1 MCGIA
6 GIMTVDGRLPDAAT
20 LDAMAGSLAHRGP
33 DGQGRHVAGD
43 VGLVQ
48 VRLAIID
55 LTTGDQPIFASTP
68 AGARAAIIANA
79 EIYNFVELRAAMK
92 EVAFTTRSDCE
103 PPLHLYLRHGVDFA
117 RHLRGMYAIAIHD
130 PDAGQ
135 LVLAR
140 DPFGIKPLYYA
151 ETDAG
156 FAFASEPH
164 GLVEAGWV
172 KPSVRT
178 ASRDELLQLQFTTGR
193 ATVFDGIQRV
203 LPGETLVIRAGRVV
217 ERRHLDALPPDRPI
231 PRSTADAL
239 VELDRVLMNSVAVH
253 QRSDVPYGMFF
264 SGGIDSSALLA
275 MMVRLNERPVR
286 AFTAGFPGT
295 GVHDERDHARAV
307 AGAVGAD
314 LVDVAFTEDD
324 FWRLLPEIAAAM
336 DDPAADYAV
345 LPTYKLAQAAKA
357 DGLKVVLS
365 GEGGDE
371 LFAGYGRYRAA
382 DHRWPFARP
391 MRRKGILDGL
401 DVLRDEG
408 HRRPWRAGIADAER
422 AAARIGVTRLQAL
435 QAVDCA
441 DWLPNDLLI
450 KLDRC
455 LMANGVEGRVPFLD
469 PEVAGFAYR
478 LPDALKTHRGLGKW
492 ILRRWLET
500 GLPASRPFSRKRGF
514 TVPVGDWMIGRGG
527 TLGPLVAR
535 QAGVAEVCRPDAVES
550 LFTSGKRR
558 HAKAAWTLLFYALW
572 HRRHMMGLPPAGD
585 ILETLAATA

>member
-6 GIMTVDGRLPDAAT
+6 GIMTVDGRPPDTAT
-20 LDAMAGSLAHRGP
+20 LDTMAECLAHRGP
-33 DGQGRHVAGD
+33 DGQGRHTAGD
-43 VGLVQ
+43 VALVQ
-48 VRLAIID
+48 TRLAIID
-55 LTTGDQPIFASTP
+55 LKTGDQPIFAPSP
-68 AGARAAIIANA
+68 AGGQAAIIANA
-79 EIYNFVELRAAMK
+79 EIYNYVELRADMP

-103 PPLHLYLRHGVDFA
+103 PPLHLYLRHGADFA

-151 ETDAG
+151 ETAAG
-156 FAFASEPH
+156 FAFASEPR
-164 GLVEAGWV
+164 GLITAGWA
-172 KPSVRT
+172 KPSVRAGT
-178 ASRDELLQLQFTTGR
+178 RDELLQLQFTTGR
-193 ATVFDGIQRV
+193 ATIFDGVQRV
-203 LPGETLVIRAGRVV
+203 LPGETLVVRGGRIV
-217 ERRHLDALPPDRPI
+217 ERRRLAALPAEKPEA
-231 PRSTADAL
+231 RSAADAL
-239 VELDRVLMNSVAVH
+239 VELDRVLTDSVGVH

-264 SGGIDSSALLA
+264 SGGIDSSVLLA
-275 MMVRLNERPVR
+275 LMVRLNERPVR

-295 GVHDERDHARAV
+295 NVHDERDHARAV
-307 AGAVGAD
+307 AASVGAD
-314 LVDVAFTEDD
+314 LVDVAFGEDD
-324 FWRLLPEIAAAM
+324 FWQLLPEIAAAM

-345 LPTYKLAQAAKA
+345 LPTYKLAQAARA

-382 DHRWPFARP
+382 DRRWPFARA

-401 DVLRDEG
+401 GVLREAG
-408 HRRPWRAGIADAER
+408 CGRPWRNGIAEAEK
-422 AAARIGVTRLQAL
+422 AAAGAGLTRLQAL

-455 LMANGVEGRVPFLD
+455 LMANAVEGRVPFLD
-469 PEVAGFAYR
+469 PAVAAFAYR
-478 LPDALKTHRGLGKW
+478 LPDALKTHKGLGKW

-500 GLPASRPFSRKRGF
+500 GLPESRPFSPKRGF
-514 TVPVGDWMIGRGG
+514 TVPVGDWMKGRGR

-535 QAGVAEVCRPDAVES
+535 QLGVAEACRPEAVEG
-550 LFTSGKRR
+550 LFTAGHKR

-572 HRRHMMGLPPAGD
+572 HRRHVMGLPPAGD
-585 ILETLAATA
+585 ILETLAAAA

>member
-6 GIMTVDGRLPDAAT
+6 GIMAVDGRPPDAAT
-20 LDAMAGSLAHRGP
+20 LDMMAGSLAHRGP

-48 VRLAIID
+48 MRLAIID
-55 LTTGDQPIFASTP
+55 LATGDQPIFAPTP
-68 AGARAAIIANA
+68 AGGRAAIIANA
-79 EIYNFVELRAAMK
+79 EIYNFVELRAAMP

-130 PDAGQ
+130 PDAGL

-140 DPFGIKPLYYA
+140 DPFGIKPLYYV
-151 ETDAG
+151 ETTSG

-172 KPSVRT
+172 KPTVRA

-203 LPGETLVIRAGRVV
+203 LPGETLVIRAGRIV
-217 ERRHLDALPPDRPI
+217 ERRRLEALPAERPV
-231 PRSTADAL
+231 PRSAADAL
-239 VELDRVLMNSVAVH
+239 AELDRVMMDSVGVH

-286 AFTAGFPGT
+286 ALTAGFPGT

-314 LVDVAFTEDD
+314 LIDVAFTKDD

-357 DGLKVVLS
+357 EGLKVVLS

-382 DHRWPFARP
+382 DRRWPFARA
-391 MRRKGILDGL
+391 MRRKGMLDGL
-401 DVLRDEG
+401 GVLRDEG
-408 HRRPWRAGIADAER
+408 RRRPWRAGIADAER
-422 AAARIGVTRLQAL
+422 VAARTGVTRLQAL

-441 DWLPNDLLI
+441 DWLPNDLLT

-478 LPDALKTHRGLGKW
+478 LPDAFKTHRGMGKW

-514 TVPVGDWMIGRGG
+514 TVPVGDWMIARGR

-535 QAGVAEVCRPDAVES
+535 QPGVAEVCRTDAVGG
-550 LFTSGKRR
+550 LFVSGEKR

-572 HRRHMMGLPPAGD
+572 HRRHMMGLPPVGD
-585 ILETLAATA
+585 ILETLATTA